1 MNTVAPD
8 LDETTIELGAQL
20 GASVGLLL
28 VTVAIHMFGLLLIS
42 NLLNLGSDNLKEKD
56 FNARAVAL
64 LGAMGL
70 LIFLLH
76 ILEIFV
82 FAGFYMMVGAIETL
96 EEALYFSASAYA
108 TLGAP
113 ADYFPQDW
121 RVVGAIEALIGFILI
136 GWSTAFMVKTIN
148 RLQD

>member
-1 MNTVAPD
+1 MNSVTPD
-8 LDETTIELGAQL
+8 LDESTIELGAQL

-28 VTVAIHMFGLLLIS
+28 VMVLIHTFGLLLIS
-42 NLLNLGSDNLKEKD
+42 NMLNLGSENLKEKD
-56 FNARAVAL
+56 FNARSVGL
-64 LGAMGL
+64 LAAMGL

-108 TLGAP
+108 TLGTP

-121 RVVGAIEALIGFILI
+121 RLVGAIEALIGFILI